1 MSEIKEGQ
9 VLGNRYKAIKLIGEG
24 GFGEVWKAEDDSL
37 GRVVALK
44 VISKEKLERS
54 TPEQQKEFI
63 ERFKREARILAALKH
78 IHILALFDY
87 GDNEGLRYLVIP
99 YHEGGTLED
108 RLQRARFTLAETD
121 RFFSQLAEALD
132 YAHKQKIIHRDLKP
146 SNVLVDQN
154 DNIQLSDFGI
164 SKLLED
170 SVHLTQTGTAMGTP
184 DYMSPEQF
192 KGLPLDGRSDIYS
205 LGVMLYEM
213 AVGRPPFEADNKW
226 TLAQMHITN
235 MPPVPSSINPNLTS
249 EIDDVILKAMAKET
263 DDRFN
268 SPAEFLSAWKRAI
281 GETEMARIVAPTDS
295 HISVMNVKSDTTS
308 RPLGMPPMVLG
319 AAGGGIALLLLIVG
333 AFFLFGRGT
342 ATPTSAPVLVSVTK
356 SATETLSPTT
366 TTIPTPTPPP
376 TPTQSTPKVVGTAE
390 NNNVVLQAEA
400 FLGTNIVTAVI
411 ENKNLFNY
419 VVHISDRNPR
429 GAAGSAVL
437 RQPAGFQFPVN
448 PSKDSV
454 TIGPNQKETIT
465 LTFSTRVNIGDQII
479 FQSVKS
485 DVDVLPF
492 SLAAILKNP

>member
-24 GFGEVWKAEDDSL
+24 GFGEVWKAEDESL
-37 GRVVALK
+37 GRIIALK
-44 VISKEKLERS
+44 VISNEKLERS
-54 TPEQQKEFI
+54 TPEQKQEFI

-87 GDNEGLRYLVIP
+87 GDSEGLRYLVIP

-108 RLQRARFTLAETD
+108 RLQRVRLTLAETD

-132 YAHKQKIIHRDLKP
+132 YAHKQKIVHRDLKP

-205 LGVMLYEM
+205 MGVMLYEM
-213 AVGRPPFEADNKW
+213 TVGRPPFEADNKW

-235 MPPVPSSINPNLTS
+235 QPPMPSSINPNLTP
-249 EIDDVILKAMAKET
+249 EIDDVILKAMAKEPE
-263 DDRFN
+263 DRFN

-281 GETEMARIVAPTDS
+281 GETEMARLVAPTDS
-295 HISVMNVKSDTTS
+295 HISVINVKSDTVS
-308 RPLGMPPMVLG
+308 KPLGLSPKVLG
-319 AAGGGIALLLLIVG
+319 VIGGGIALLLIVG
-333 AFFLFGRGT
+333 TFFLLGQGA
-342 ATPTSAPVLVSVTK
+342 ATPGAPTLVSITK
-356 SATETLSPTT
+356 SAATTLSPTNT
-366 TTIPTPTPPP
+366 TVPSATPLP
-376 TPTQSTPKVVGTAE
+376 TPTQTTPKVVGTAE
-390 NNNVVLQAEA
+390 NNKVILRAEA
-400 FLGTNIVTAVI
+400 FLGTTIVTSVI
-411 ENKNLFNY
+411 ENQNSFNY
-419 VVHISDRNPR
+419 VVQISDRNPR
-429 GAAGSAVL
+429 GAAGAAIL
-437 RQPAGFQFPVN
+437 KQPAGFQFPVN
-448 PSKDSV
+448 PSQDSV

-465 LTFSTRVNIGDQII
+465 LTFSTRVNLGEQII

-492 SLAAILKNP
+492 SLAATLKTP